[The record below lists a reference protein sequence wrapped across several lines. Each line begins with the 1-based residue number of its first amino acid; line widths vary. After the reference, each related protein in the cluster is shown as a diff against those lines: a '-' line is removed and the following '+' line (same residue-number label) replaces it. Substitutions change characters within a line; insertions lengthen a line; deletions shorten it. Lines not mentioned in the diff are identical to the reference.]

1 MEQDEGD
8 YKIILSGFNPDKT
21 VKKTI
26 SKYGDK
32 ADRPEKFFIKTD
44 IIKYNSRSKAFEA
57 FENNQI
63 LFEEIGRSDLMKLM
77 LNRYNNGLGVVPL
90 VEVNLVYEKDDKRLY
105 YGSKTISYMLK
116 EEANKKPDPEWYKKE
131 KA

>member
-1 MEQDEGD
+1 MTQDEGN
-8 YKIILSGFNPDKT
+8 YKIILSGFNPDKQH
-21 VKKTI
+21 KKSI
-26 SKYGDK
+26 NQYGDK

-44 IIKYNSRSKAFEA
+44 IIKYNSRSQAFEA
-57 FENNQI
+57 FESNQI
-63 LFEEIGRSDLMKLM
+63 LFEEIGRSDLLKLM

-90 VEVNLVYEKDDKRLY
+90 VEVNLVYEKDGRRLY

-116 EEANKKPDPEWYKKE
+116 EHVDKKADPEWYKKE